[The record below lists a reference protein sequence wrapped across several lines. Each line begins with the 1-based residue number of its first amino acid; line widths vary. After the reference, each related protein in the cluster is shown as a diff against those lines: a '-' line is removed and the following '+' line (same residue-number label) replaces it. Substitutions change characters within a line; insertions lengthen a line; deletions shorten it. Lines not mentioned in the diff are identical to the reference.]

1 MLRILLFLLLA
12 ITVPARADVVLPD
25 TPAGRAFDHWLQAFN
40 AADRARLETL
50 QQTFETPEA
59 VDDTLGYR
67 DFTGGFTV
75 LAIEASTPRRL
86 TVRLQERDGQ
96 MAPVRVVATVDRGRP
111 ARLLAVAPENLEI
124 RRLDEAAVLAG
135 LAQRAHE
142 LADADR
148 FSGAYLVARD
158 GRVLA
163 QAAHGLADRDSQL
176 ANTLDTRFRFGSAGK
191 MFTAVAVLQLVES
204 GKLSLDGTVD
214 DYLEGYPNREVA
226 KVTLRQLL
234 THTGGTGG
242 IDIFGPEFA
251 ANRRSLR
258 THADYLEHHSARGV
272 AFPPGTKVDYS
283 NYGYVLLGAILENA
297 TDQDYYAL
305 LQEKV
310 FAPAGMTRTGAE
322 PESARVEGRAAAY
335 RRQGDAWVDASETLP
350 WRGMAAGGGYTTV
363 GDLLKFAQALEA
375 GKLLSPAM
383 LRQATSPQMD
393 ENWYGFG
400 FITVGQGPLR
410 RYGHGGDADGMN
422 ADFRVFPESGWVLV
436 SLSHFDPPAAYR
448 LTRWFE
454 PRMPLEREPAPDAD

>member
-1 MLRILLFLLLA
+1 MLRTLLLLA
-12 ITVPARADVVLPD
+12 IVFAGPARAETALPD
-25 TPAGRAFDHWLQAFN
+25 TPAGRAFGAWLQAFN
-40 AADRARLETL
+40 AADRSRLDTL
-50 QQTFETPEA
+50 QQGFDTPEP

-67 DFTGGFTV
+67 EFTGGFTV
-75 LAIEASTPRRL
+75 LATEHSEPHRL
-86 TVRLQERDGQ
+86 VVRAQERDGQ
-96 MAPVRVVATVDRGRP
+96 MAPVRLVATVEAAPDG
-111 ARLLAVAPENLEI
+111 RLLAVVPEGLQIE
-124 RRLDEAAVLAG
+124 RLDEAAVVAG
-135 LAQRAHE
+135 LARRAAE

-148 FSGAYLVARD
+148 FSGAWLVARD
-158 GRVLA
+158 GRVLG
-163 QAAHGLADRDSQL
+163 QAAHGLADRDAKI
-176 ANTLDTRFRFGSAGK
+176 ANTLDTRLRFGSAGK
-191 MFTAVAVLQLVES
+191 MFTAVAVLQLVEA
-204 GKLSLDGTVD
+204 GKLSLDGKVD
-214 DYLEGYPNREVA
+214 DYLKGYPNRDIA
-226 KVTLRQLL
+226 QVTLRQLL

-251 ANRRSLR
+251 ANRHSLR
-258 THADYLEHHSARGV
+258 THADYLNHHSARGPG
-272 AFPPGTKVDYS
+272 FPPGSKVDYS
-283 NYGYVLLGAILENA
+283 NYGFVLLGAILENA
-297 TDQDYYAL
+297 SGQDYYTL

-322 PESARVEGRAAAY
+322 PESSPVEGRAVAY
-335 RRQGDAWVDASETLP
+335 RRDGEAWVDASATLP

-363 GDLLKFAQALEA
+363 GDLLKFALALEG

-454 PRMPLEREPAPDAD
+454 PRMPLERATVPAAD